1 MAKNEEDENGKRE
14 LSDYAKYS
22 AMGFQMIA
30 IIGICTYAGYK
41 IDQSANHQTKWVTAI
56 LSLAGVLIS
65 LYVVIRS
72 VKKG

>member
-1 MAKNEEDENGKRE
+1 MAKNEEDENARRE
-14 LSDYAKYS
+14 ISDYAKYS

-41 IDQSANHQTKWVTAI
+41 IDQSAHHETKWVTAI

-65 LYVVIRS
+65 LYVVIKS